1 MYKPNFTL
9 TPQILNSI
17 SEIAEIKAI
26 VERSRVLP
34 LNEAQLRR
42 EAIARMAH
50 TSTSIEGN
58 KLAQYQ
64 VDKVLSGM
72 SVQADEK
79 SILEVKNYQAALM
92 QMGKVAKVSNILN
105 IEQILEIHRFLMNGL
120 VQEEKRGHF
129 RKGSIYIVD
138 ELGDGREKLR
148 YEGPLP
154 EKVPHLLNELLKWLV
169 LTKKENFH
177 PVLVS
182 AIFHVQ
188 FVTIH
193 PFTDGN
199 GRMAR
204 LLTTL
209 ILYQSGWDFR
219 KIIVLEDY
227 YNRDRQAYYN
237 ALNVVQGGKYHE
249 GEDLTPWV
257 EYFTKGFLLEARQVH
272 EKISAMGF
280 GKISDA
286 SEQIFLDRDEIQI
299 MDFLATTGRITSK
312 DVREILHVA
321 KRTAQLK
328 LKNLVDMGLLKTQGS
343 GPSTYHILINNYS
356 GERA

>member
-1 MYKPNFTL
+1 MYKPKFTV
-9 TPQILNSI
+9 TSQILSSI
-17 SEIAEIKAI
+17 SEIAEIKSV

-72 SVQADEK
+72 SVNADAQ
-79 SILEVKNYQAALM
+79 SILEVKNYQSALI
-92 QMGKVAKVSNILN
+92 QMDKVAKVSDTLN
-105 IEQILEIHRFLMNGL
+105 FEQILEIHRFLMNGL
-120 VQEEKRGHF
+120 VPEEKRGHF
-129 RKGSIYIVD
+129 RKGSIYVVD
-138 ELGDGREKLR
+138 DLGDGREKLR
-148 YEGPLP
+148 YEGPSA
-154 EKVPHLLNELLKWLV
+154 EKVPHLINELLKWLV
-169 LTKKENFH
+169 LAKKEKLH
-177 PVLVS
+177 PVLIS

-193 PFTDGN
+193 PFSDGN

-204 LLTTL
+204 LLTAL

-227 YNRDRQAYYN
+227 YNQDRQAYYN
-237 ALNVVQGGKYHE
+237 ALNMVQGNRYHE

-257 EYFTKGFLLEARQVH
+257 EYFTEGFLVEAKQVN
-272 EKISAMGF
+272 EKIAIMGF
-280 GKISDA
+280 GKISDV
-286 SEQIFLDRDEIQI
+286 SEQVFLDRDEIQI
-299 MDFLATTGRITSK
+299 MDFLTTTGRITSK
-312 DVREILHVA
+312 DAQDILKIA

-328 LKNLVDMGLLKTQGS
+328 LKNLVDKGLLKTQGS
-343 GPSTYHILINNYS
+343 GPSTYHILSNH
-356 GERA
+356 AQ